1 MCKKIIFSVIT
12 MMTCFMSC
20 SLEYRRVTDTEEKI
34 PQIVFENLKM
44 IQYSNNQKKLDLETL
59 KLEQYKN
66 SSIVFAENVKFNL
79 YNLNNEI
86 TTFGNANLV
95 SVDTEKENFQFFD
108 KFEFLDKSQD
118 IKISGSS
125 LKWDSETEQIVSEKK
140 SKITL
145 SMEDLTITGKDFSA
159 SSISN
164 TFLFSDSVYGQQIL
178 VNQTTNEKE
187 KIVFS
192 GDSMQGHVSNND
204 SNNSTI
210 LSGNANIKT
219 SSMTIQA
226 DSIELYGKDF
236 SKIKAKGNISGT
248 NSEAELQFNADS
260 LEYDQNTK
268 VVILSGNVQLK
279 DLKNDVIAKAQIIE
293 YDQKSD
299 VAVLQIDVELKQK
312 SNICTGAYSI
322 YRKKDQILELAGNA
336 SVKQDEDTFR
346 AQSIKFNMQTEEIE
360 LDGNIRG
367 TVTSSSEKKEKSDE

>member
-1 MCKKIIFSVIT
+1 
-12 MMTCFMSC
+12 
-20 SLEYRRVTDTEEKI
+20 
-34 PQIVFENLKM
+34 
-44 IQYSNNQKKLDLETL
+44 
-59 KLEQYKN
+59 
-66 SSIVFAENVKFNL
+66 
-79 YNLNNEI
+79 
-86 TTFGNANLV
+86 
-95 SVDTEKENFQFFD
+95 
-108 KFEFLDKSQD
+108 
-118 IKISGSS
+118 
-125 LKWDSETEQIVSEKK
+125 
-140 SKITL
+140 
-145 SMEDLTITGKDFSA
+145 
-159 SSISN
+159 
-164 TFLFSDSVYGQQIL
+164 
-178 VNQTTNEKE
+178 
-187 KIVFS
+187 
-192 GDSMQGHVSNND
+192 MQGHVSNND